1 MARIVC
7 EGCGA
12 PVEGTDAE
20 ATLAAMMAHGEQA
33 HSELFEGKS
42 AEEIEA
48 MRPHMEGHVRRMIAD
63 AGG

>member
-1 MARIVC
+1 MTHIIC
-7 EGCGA
+7 EGWGA
-12 PVEGTDAE
+12 PVEGATAD

-48 MRPHMEGHVRRMIAD
+48 MRPHMEAHVRRMIAD